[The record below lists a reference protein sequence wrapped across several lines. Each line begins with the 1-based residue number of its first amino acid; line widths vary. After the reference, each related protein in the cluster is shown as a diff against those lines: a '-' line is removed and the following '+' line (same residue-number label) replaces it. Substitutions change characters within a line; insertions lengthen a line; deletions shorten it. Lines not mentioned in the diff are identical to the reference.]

1 MEPQIANYQKAVASQ
16 LFELRKQAEA
26 STQGESSSL
35 HSPKQIRK
43 TVSSSSPYSIK
54 ETGLSERFLA
64 DLLCKHLFVRGVMT
78 AYELGEQ
85 MALGALVIEE
95 VLNYL
100 RKEARIEVRA
110 NHDLD
115 AALRYAL
122 TERGRISANDAFAKS
137 GYVGPCPVPLDQYCE
152 LMLSQSIHKSIITQ
166 NHVQKAFEGFV
177 LSQNIMEQLGM
188 AVNSG
193 RAIFIYG
200 PAGSGKTYT
209 IARLAKVFTDACLIP
224 YAISVDET
232 VVELFDP
239 LIHEAIPEEEILA
252 ASQKQLA
259 DDEPPLLMTNKS
271 DSRWVTCKRPV
282 VVCGGELTMDMLEIR
297 YSPTTREYQAPLQM
311 KANGGLF
318 IIDDMGRQKPS
329 PAQIFNRWIV
339 PMEEHRDFLSL
350 GSGRHF
356 QVPFDEVLIFSS
368 NINPLDLADEA
379 FLRRIG
385 YKVRFDYLPLKQY
398 QKIWLNLCEQH
409 KVEFNVDAFNYLVR
423 DLHGARNVPFL
434 PCHPRDLMGIA
445 MDHAHFNA
453 SEDVMTKERIA
464 WAWQTYF
471 VDIGQEPIN
480 PTQHHSADGG
490 NHDDQ
495 TTN

>member
-1 MEPQIANYQKAVASQ
+1 MLNYQQAVANQ
-16 LFELRKQAEA
+16 LSELRQKADAQSEGNFPVAPVRNILRNA
-26 STQGESSSL
+26 AHSS
-35 HSPKQIRK
+35 R
-43 TVSSSSPYSIK
+43 PYSIK

-64 DLLCKHLFVRGVMT
+64 DLVCKHLSVRGVMT
-78 AYELGEQ
+78 AYELGDQ
-85 MALGALVIEE
+85 MALGVLVIEE

-110 NHDLD
+110 NNDLD

-122 TERGRISANDAFAKS
+122 TERGRMSAQDAFARS

-152 LMLSQSIHKSIITQ
+152 IMKSQSIHKSIITQ
-166 NHVQKAFEGFV
+166 QHVQKAFQGFV
-177 LSQNIMEQLGM
+177 LSQNIMDQLGM

-224 YAISVDET
+224 FAVSVDDT

-239 LIHEAIPEEEILA
+239 LIHETLSEEDLQAAKEEEE
-252 ASQKQLA
+252 SPN
-259 DDEPPLLMTNKS
+259 EPSLLMTKKT
-271 DSRWVTCKRPV
+271 DSRWLACKRPV

-297 YSPTTREYQAPLQM
+297 YNPTTRQYQAPLQM
-311 KANGGLF
+311 KANCGIF

-329 PAQIFNRWIV
+329 PAEIFNRWIV

-368 NINPLDLADEA
+368 NINPLELADEA

-409 KVEFNVDAFNYLVR
+409 NVEFNLDTFNYLVR

-434 PCHPRDLMGIA
+434 PCHPRDLLGIA
-445 MDHAHFNA
+445 MDHAHFNS
-453 SEDVMTKERIA
+453 SEDVITKERID

-471 VDIGQEPIN
+471 VDIGQDLTKPS
-480 PTQHHSADGG
+480 QHHSAVGG
-490 NHDDQ
+490 NHDD
-495 TTN
+495 